1 MVFSGNPATS
11 ENRQSA
17 SWKLLR
23 RCNSSQAR
31 GGSDGHAGS
40 SASGGDGVLNGGE
53 ENRTDDDA
61 ADAAGKI
68 LAVGMYERA
77 LTCCSIR
84 NVSCAALAT
93 DLDLSCCNC
102 RTASIMALDSEGDG
116 MRHREQAQKRHNDRH
131 LHVLS
136 LRPVTI
142 IEAAQPCAEG
152 LAKAA
157 TALTNA
163 TQPCSNCSHG
173 T

>member
-68 LAVGMYERA
+68 LAAGIYERA
-77 LTCCSIR
+77 LTCCSIK

-102 RTASIMALDSEGDG
+102 RTASIMALNSGGDG
-116 MRHREQAQKRHNDRH
+116 MRRREQAQKQHRDRY

-142 IEAAQPCAEG
+142 IEVAQPCAEG
-152 LAKAA
+152 FAKAA
-157 TALTNA
+157 TALISA
-163 TQPCSNCSHG
+163 TQPCSNGSQG
-173 T
+173 A